1 MSDAPVNGTG
11 EMHAALKT
19 ALAELLP
26 DMLRDHASA
35 PVASS
40 TRASAPP
47 SWLAASASHC
57 RPRPPLTRRHPLP
70 GVLIASTGAR

>member
-11 EMHAALKT
+11 EMHNALKT

-35 PVASS
+35 PVAQVP
-40 TRASAPP
+40 APP
-47 SWLAASASHC
+47 AAQTL
-57 RPRPPLTRRHPLP
+57 RPATGPPSRQAPDP
-70 GVLIASTGAR
+70 AGARRSGGGGVVCMRG